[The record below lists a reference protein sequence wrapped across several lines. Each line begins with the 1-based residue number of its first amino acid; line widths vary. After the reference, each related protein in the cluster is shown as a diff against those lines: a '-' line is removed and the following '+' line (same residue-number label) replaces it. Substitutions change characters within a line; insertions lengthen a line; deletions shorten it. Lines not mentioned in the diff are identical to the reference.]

1 MLARLTALLP
11 LILSAGILH
20 ADPVEI
26 ETARGTATV
35 PGAPEKVAVFDVA
48 VADTLEALGIPVAG
62 TLGSLY
68 VDYLEDVT
76 ENAEDLGTFFE
87 PDFEAV
93 HALAPDLIIVG
104 SRSSDQL
111 KAMARIAPSIDM
123 TVGNDVLTD
132 AVARLRAYGKLFD
145 VMDKATRRETSLNA
159 RLEQARQAVE
169 GRGTALVIMT
179 NGPKI
184 SAYGAGGRFGW
195 LHEDVGLTEASPE
208 ISASIHGEA
217 ISFEFIKA
225 VDPDWL
231 IVVDRLAAIGQP
243 GESAAATLDNAIV
256 QQTKAWSSG
265 QVIYLNAADI
275 YIAGGGI
282 QSMIRTL
289 DDLIAGFQGR

>member
-1 MLARLTALLP
+1 MLARLTALIL
-11 LILSAGILH
+11 LILSTGTSA
-20 ADPVEI
+20 ADTLEL
-26 ETARGTATV
+26 ETAQGVVSV
-35 PGAPEKVAVFDVA
+35 PAAPDRVAVFDVA
-48 VADTLEALGIPVAG
+48 VADTLDALGVSVAG
-62 TLGSLY
+62 TMGSLY
-68 VDYLEDVT
+68 VDYLQDMT
-76 ENAEDLGTFFE
+76 AQAENLGSFFE

-111 KAMARIAPSIDM
+111 NAMARIAPSIDM
-123 TVGNDVLTD
+123 TVGDDLWSD
-132 AVARLRAYGKLFD
+132 AITRLRSYGQLFN
-145 VMDKATRRETSLNA
+145 VAEKAA
-159 RLEQARQAVE
+159 ALEQALNKRLAQAREVVQ
-169 GRGTALVIMT
+169 GRGDALVIMT

-195 LHEDVGLTEASPE
+195 LHKDVGLSEAAPE
-208 ISASIHGEA
+208 TGASTHGEA

-243 GESAAATLDNAIV
+243 GESAAATLDNAIMH
-256 QQTKAWSSG
+256 QTRAWSSG

-282 QSMIRTL
+282 QSMMRTL